1 MQKSMTQPVRS
12 PRIAWAVLLAVWG
25 LCRTQAA
32 TTNAFLPSADTFV
45 RFGINQE
52 VNYGALEFLDLY
64 GNGTARDYFAYVRF
78 DLSSLPQDAQLLD
91 ATLRFTKVAG
101 GTRNDTL
108 TTGRFRVLGL
118 NDVAGNTPQTWDE
131 LTLTFNTI
139 GSEWVS
145 ANTYDTTRVTDRDG
159 ANEGADNP
167 TGIASSGGPNL
178 VSFLSSRLAA
188 GGLVTFIVD
197 FATTEGG
204 RGFAFGSRENSNP
217 DARPQLTV
225 AWIPEPSMP
234 ALLTLGGLL
243 LLAWHRRLR

>member
-1 MQKSMTQPVRS
+1 MQKTMIRLLRS
-12 PRIAWAVLLAVWG
+12 SKVSCAVLVG
-25 LCRTQAA
+25 LWSLCHARAA
-32 TTNAFLPSADTFV
+32 TTNVFVPEADTFV
-45 RFGINQE
+45 RFGINQDL
-52 VNYGALEFLDLY
+52 NYGTQEFLDLY

-78 DLSSLPQDAQLLD
+78 DLSSLPQSAQLLD
-91 ATLRFTKVAG
+91 ATLQFTKVAG

-118 NDVAGNTPQTWDE
+118 NDVAGNTAQTWDE
-131 LTLTFNTI
+131 LTLTFNSI

-145 ANTYDTTRVTDRDG
+145 ANTYDTTRVTDLDG
-159 ANEGADNP
+159 ANEVADNT
-167 TGIASSGGPNL
+167 TGLASIGGPNL
-178 VSFLSSRLAA
+178 VSFLSSRLGA

-225 AWIPEPSMP
+225 AWIPEPGMP

-243 LLAWHRRLR
+243 LLAWHRRLT

>member
-1 MQKSMTQPVRS
+1 M
-12 PRIAWAVLLAVWG
+12 
-25 LCRTQAA
+25 
-32 TTNAFLPSADTFV
+32 
-45 RFGINQE
+45 
-52 VNYGALEFLDLY
+52 
-64 GNGTARDYFAYVRF
+64 
-78 DLSSLPQDAQLLD
+78 
-91 ATLRFTKVAG
+91 AG

-145 ANTYDTTRVTDRDG
+145 ANTYDTTRVTDLDG
-159 ANEGADNP
+159 ANEVADNT
-167 TGIASSGGPNL
+167 TGIASIGGPNL